1 MPLPRLTIVTPSYNQ
16 AAYLEQTIDSVLSQ
30 NYPNLEYMI
39 LDGGS
44 TDGSVDVIKKYSR
57 FLKYWRS
64 CRDSGQSAAIDEGFQ
79 QAAGDILA
87 WINSDDYYEPDT
99 FASIAD
105 VFMSRPDTVLVYG
118 DYNVLYPSGKKILKP
133 KVSCDFKIMAYAYL
147 MIPQPAAFWTRDAY
161 VQSGGL
167 DSSLKYVMDLDFFL
181 RMSLLFPA
189 SRICHIP
196 RPLATFRV
204 HPVSKSVA
212 CKQAFSKETAQ
223 ILPRYIPIRSA
234 WQMKLRHYFYLAKV
248 EMRFLLER
256 GYLPLRKDR
265 SKA

>member
-57 FLKYWRS
+57 FLRYWRS

-99 FASIAD
+99 FA
-105 VFMSRPDTVLVYG
+105 
-118 DYNVLYPSGKKILKP
+118 
-133 KVSCDFKIMAYAYL
+133 
-147 MIPQPAAFWTRDAY
+147 
-161 VQSGGL
+161 
-167 DSSLKYVMDLDFFL
+167 
-181 RMSLLFPA
+181 
-189 SRICHIP
+189 
-196 RPLATFRV
+196 
-204 HPVSKSVA
+204 
-212 CKQAFSKETAQ
+212 
-223 ILPRYIPIRSA
+223 
-234 WQMKLRHYFYLAKV
+234 
-248 EMRFLLER
+248 
-256 GYLPLRKDR
+256 
-265 SKA
+265 